1 MEILLGDNEYSLD
14 RIGLRLWLELEGI
27 REKLIKATGT
37 GDIDNTA
44 LFILS
49 YISVALG
56 ISTDTIQELPWYEV
70 AYVYV
75 DISMLCIPKYNLA
88 LLRPQESKQDRKVS
102 WEYTE
107 RTFYLWSHTLAAE
120 YGWTLEYISEMDF
133 NDGLALLQEIIVQEQ
148 LDREWEWGLSEMAY
162 EYVEAIKKSKFRPLP
177 RPRWMTEETI
187 IQPIK
192 KTRILKAMMPVGN
205 VIRMEMPDETIIH

>member
-88 LLRPQESKQDRKVS
+88 LTTRK
-102 WEYTE
+102 
-107 RTFYLWSHTLAAE
+107 
-120 YGWTLEYISEMDF
+120 
-133 NDGLALLQEIIVQEQ
+133 
-148 LDREWEWGLSEMAY
+148 
-162 EYVEAIKKSKFRPLP
+162 
-177 RPRWMTEETI
+177 
-187 IQPIK
+187 
-192 KTRILKAMMPVGN
+192 
-205 VIRMEMPDETIIH
+205 